1 MLTLEE
7 IKALEFCTGNVTTL
21 GVGQA
26 RMLVLAAD
34 ALKRERAELDGRK
47 TARVEAERTET
58 EKKARE
64 KTIAEIFE
72 RLRREKEKEKTPY
85 DHPRTPPAPT
95 PICPDRPW
103 VGDPIPCGRSGST
116 ASWPDFPRTG

>member
-1 MLTLEE
+1 MLTVEE
-7 IKALEFCTGNVTTL
+7 IKALEFCAGNVTTL

-47 TARVEAERTET
+47 TAKVEADRTET

-85 DHPRTPPAPT
+85 DHPWAPPPIWPLPGYTPPYYGHDLNQVTYAQGT
-95 PICPDRPW
+95 
-103 VGDPIPCGRSGST
+103 
-116 ASWPDFPRTG
+116 DFPRTG